1 MAILGTFTKQPG
13 ERLDFDVDFSE
24 WLSTTDTITSVV
36 SVCDTGL
43 TAETPLKDVTNKIVK
58 QWITGGTTGTTYK
71 VQITATT
78 TEGRIKEA
86 EFKVK
91 VKEV

>member
-24 WLSTTDTITSVV
+24 WLSTTDTIASVV

-43 TAETPLKDVTNKIVK
+43 VVETPLKDVTNKIVK

>member
-1 MAILGTFTKQPG
+1 MAILGTFNKQPN
-13 ERLDFDVDFSE
+13 ERLDFDIDFSE
-24 WLSTTDTITSVV
+24 WVPAGDRIVSAMSTGDVGVTLDPVV
-36 SVCDTGL
+36 INPTGL
-43 TAETPLKDVTNKIVK
+43 VVK
-58 QWITGGTTGTTYK
+58 QWVSGGTTGVTYK

-78 TEGRIKEA
+78 QDGRIKEA